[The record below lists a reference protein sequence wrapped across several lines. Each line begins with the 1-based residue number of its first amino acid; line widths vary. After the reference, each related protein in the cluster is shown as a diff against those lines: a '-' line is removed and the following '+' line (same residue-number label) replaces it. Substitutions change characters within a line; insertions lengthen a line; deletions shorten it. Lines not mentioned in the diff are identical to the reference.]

1 MCATALT
8 PTAAQLVL
16 LVGASQQ
23 EIPAGDAADMK
34 STADAFTAPEQ
45 QARVF
50 TQLSRKV
57 FLEAAQ
63 IGNVPYLCM

>member
-23 EIPAGDAADMK
+23 EIPAGDAPDMK

-63 IGNVPYLCM
+63 IGNVPHL